1 MKCFVTGATGFIGS
15 YVVKSL
21 VEAGNE
27 VIALY
32 HSSAAS
38 RWLDG
43 MLTEEERE
51 RLKFVQGDMTD
62 SEMIKRLIVDH
73 GCDTV
78 AHLASK
84 LNQKTR
90 ANPTGA
96 VRTNIVAFQ
105 ELLEI
110 CRKERIKKIV
120 WASSS
125 AVYGIEKDRKRRY
138 GERDAE
144 IMDEDTALCPGSLY
158 SYTKTFNEGL
168 SEFYRKEYG
177 MDSIGL
183 RVNLS
188 YGPYIH
194 SSFQPFF
201 SSIIDNPAIGVASKV
216 PYSDTMFDFQYAGDI
231 ADTFRAALVAP
242 PTKHGISNTRG
253 EYRSVGDAIDYIRK
267 ILPEADIQPAGGDM
281 GIPFHFD
288 TSALEREIGYLPSH
302 TMEQG
307 LLKSINM
314 VRKSSGLK
322 ELQ

>member
-125 AVYGIEKDRKRRY
+125 AVYG
-138 GERDAE
+138 
-144 IMDEDTALCPGSLY
+144 LSL
-158 SYTKTFNEGL
+158 
-168 SEFYRKEYG
+168 
-177 MDSIGL
+177 
-183 RVNLS
+183 
-188 YGPYIH
+188 IH
-194 SSFQPFF
+194 
-201 SSIIDNPAIGVASKV
+201 I
-216 PYSDTMFDFQYAGDI
+216 
-231 ADTFRAALVAP
+231 
-242 PTKHGISNTRG
+242 
-253 EYRSVGDAIDYIRK
+253 
-267 ILPEADIQPAGGDM
+267 
-281 GIPFHFD
+281 
-288 TSALEREIGYLPSH
+288 
-302 TMEQG
+302 
-307 LLKSINM
+307 
-314 VRKSSGLK
+314 
-322 ELQ
+322 

>member
-110 CRKERIKKIV
+110 CRKERIKKNRVGQFFRSI
-120 WASSS
+120 W
-125 AVYGIEKDRKRRY
+125 YRKRQKKTLWGEGCGNY
-138 GERDAE
+138 GR
-144 IMDEDTALCPGSLY
+144 G
-158 SYTKTFNEGL
+158 
-168 SEFYRKEYG
+168 YG
-177 MDSIGL
+177 FMS
-183 RVNLS
+183 R
-188 YGPYIH
+188 
-194 SSFQPFF
+194 
-201 SSIIDNPAIGVASKV
+201 
-216 PYSDTMFDFQYAGDI
+216 
-231 ADTFRAALVAP
+231 
-242 PTKHGISNTRG
+242 
-253 EYRSVGDAIDYIRK
+253 
-267 ILPEADIQPAGGDM
+267 
-281 GIPFHFD
+281 
-288 TSALEREIGYLPSH
+288 
-302 TMEQG
+302 
-307 LLKSINM
+307 
-314 VRKSSGLK
+314 
-322 ELQ
+322 